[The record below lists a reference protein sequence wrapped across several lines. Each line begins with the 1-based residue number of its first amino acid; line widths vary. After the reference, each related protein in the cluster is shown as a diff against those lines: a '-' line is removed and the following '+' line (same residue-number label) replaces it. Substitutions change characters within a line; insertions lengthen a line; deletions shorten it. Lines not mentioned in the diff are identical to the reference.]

1 MPRRKGDDIA
11 TFKWKA
17 PKGRGNPP
25 SRTISLNSDKK
36 NGPSVNS
43 QQDTGRVAPPAS
55 ALFGSFPAP
64 QNTESLPRALPT
76 SFQNNST
83 DYPQPSQM
91 QATTLQT
98 IALCPLLEAN
108 RAKPP
113 TNPPTDQTVLLQM
126 YRLFPQFTCSAY
138 SRLLTSDSLSHT
150 DIPDVSLLAPEFML
164 QCGCVVSRT
173 GLTHYESIVQQGSQ
187 SARQAGFEHGIAPCP
202 FCGEVGDRADITVL
216 GLCGFGNSFPERIQ
230 EIAQRRAEK
239 HFEVRTQQ
247 LEQEVVRLQ
256 IANVRLREELS
267 QVHKQRKR
275 VSKSKYDLQ
284 NLNFEEDST
293 EEVEKLAPE
302 AHETER
308 RVTPVS
314 SSQNQ
319 DQKTRKVSCGRFDLN
334 FIDDED
340 DEENPS
346 ESPEAHLA
354 EAQPTGCS
362 THSVEEHLPNAAPVP
377 DTLKPV
383 VSETPHTGLADTDT
397 QVQIPESDLGQELFL
412 DKENSRSSSKDEHV
426 DHSNDDFLR
435 VSNQSSPDASQSG

>member
-1 MPRRKGDDIA
+1 MPRRKGDNLA
-11 TFKWKA
+11 TFKSKV
-17 PKGRGNPP
+17 PKGRGNPA
-25 SRTISLNSDKK
+25 SRSISLNSDK
-36 NGPSVNS
+36 NNATWFQT
-43 QQDTGRVAPPAS
+43 QQAAGEVAPPAS
-55 ALFGSFPAP
+55 SIFGSFAAP
-64 QNTESLPRALPT
+64 QPNEGLPRLSPT
-76 SFQNNST
+76 NLQNNPL

-108 RAKPP
+108 RTKPP
-113 TNPPTDQTVLLQM
+113 TNPPTDQSVLLQM
-126 YRLFPQFTCSAY
+126 YRQFPQFTCSAY
-138 SRLLTSDSLSHT
+138 SRLLTSGSMSHT

-216 GLCGFGNSFPERIQ
+216 GLCGFGNSFSERIQ

-247 LEQEVVRLQ
+247 LEQEVLRLQ

-302 AHETER
+302 AHETEE
-308 RVTPVS
+308 PCYSS

-319 DQKTRKVSCGRFDLN
+319 DQKTRKASCGRFDLN
-334 FIDDED
+334 FVD
-340 DEENPS
+340 DEEDEEKPS
-346 ESPEAHLA
+346 EFPEVHLA
-354 EAQPTGCS
+354 DTQPTGGS
-362 THSVEEHLPNAAPVP
+362 IHLVEENLSSVAPLP

-383 VSETPHTGLADTDT
+383 VSEAPHTGLTD
-397 QVQIPESDLGQELFL
+397 IE
-412 DKENSRSSSKDEHV
+412 K
-426 DHSNDDFLR
+426 
-435 VSNQSSPDASQSG
+435 